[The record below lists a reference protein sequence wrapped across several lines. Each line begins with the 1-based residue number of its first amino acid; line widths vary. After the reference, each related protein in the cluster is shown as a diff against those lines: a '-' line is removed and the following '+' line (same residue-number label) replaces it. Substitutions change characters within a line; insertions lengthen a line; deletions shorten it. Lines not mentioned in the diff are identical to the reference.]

1 MTEDEFVTEVKLLGI
16 NITDNQ
22 LEQLKKYY
30 ELLIDWNEKINL
42 TTIIEQKQVYLKHF
56 YDSLTIAKIINLNE
70 IDNMCDIGTG
80 AGFPGL
86 VIKILFPNIDTTLVD
101 SLNKRIL
108 FLDEVVSVLQ
118 LRNVHT
124 LHARAEDYAKD
135 VREKYSLVTSRAVA
149 PLNILSEYCLP
160 LVKVG
165 KYFVAYKANISQE
178 IQGIDLVLEKLGSRL
193 IEKKDFLLPI
203 EQSTRTLIKIVK
215 TTPSSNKYPRKYSE
229 IKEKPL

>member
-16 NITDNQ
+16 DITKKQ

-42 TTIIEQKQVYLKHF
+42 TSIIDKKQVYLKHF

-70 IDNMCDIGTG
+70 IENMCDIGTG

-86 VIKILFPNIDTTLVD
+86 VIKIFFPHIDITLVD
-101 SLNKRIL
+101 SMNKRLL
-108 FLDEVVSVLQ
+108 FLDELIRDLQ
-118 LRNVHT
+118 LSNIRT

-165 KYFVAYKANISQE
+165 KFFIAYKANISQE
-178 IQGIDLVLEKLGSRL
+178 IQGIERVLEKLSSKL
-193 IEKKDFLLPI
+193 MEKKDFLLPI
-203 EQSTRTLIKIVK
+203 ELSTRTLISIVK
-215 TTPSSNKYPRKYSE
+215 TNPTANKYPRKYSE
-229 IKEKPL
+229 IKGKPL